1 MAYLADDFTRGDK
14 VDVLFQ
20 LDENN
25 YNNNRKVQFLLK
37 DVRMAH
43 PKIMR

>member
-1 MAYLADDFTRGDK
+1 MYKVGDK

-25 YNNNRKVQFLLK
+25 YMGNRKVQFYLK
-37 DVRMAH
+37 IYDWLDLKVQVMTNFH
-43 PKIMR
+43 